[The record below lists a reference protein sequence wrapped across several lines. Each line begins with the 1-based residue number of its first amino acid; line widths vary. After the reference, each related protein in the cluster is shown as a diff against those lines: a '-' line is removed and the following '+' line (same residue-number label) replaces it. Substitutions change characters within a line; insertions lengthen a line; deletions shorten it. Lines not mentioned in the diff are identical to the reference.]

1 MLRGMGG
8 WNGNQLKYHGCEM
21 ADAMQYNWLHPIHYG
36 SKSDT
41 YRLSSFRT
49 MKQPFRMALVPW
61 HSKVFR

>member
-1 MLRGMGG
+1 MGG

-41 YRLSSFRT
+41 YRLSSFKT
-49 MKQPFRMALVPW
+49 PIKQPFRMA
-61 HSKVFR
+61 